1 MYLEKWLSKSVLI
14 HSGKINPKK
23 LMFNRKD
30 KPGTESMKTITKEGQ
45 WSTSCSMLVIWYA
58 DINKK
63 AKCGFW
69 SVCPEAA
76 CHYTG
81 KL

>member
-1 MYLEKWLSKSVLI
+1 
-14 HSGKINPKK
+14 
-23 LMFNRKD
+23 MFNRTE
-30 KPGTESMKTITKEGQ
+30 KPGKGNIKTIIEEGH
-45 WSTSCSMLVIWYA
+45 WSANRSMLVIRYV

-81 KL
+81 RL